1 MWIAWLMRRLPRSD
15 RRWTLRFPEG
25 HLDRRGAVAGG
36 EVVAAGE
43 AGHVGDV
50 ADDGAGDDRA
60 DAGHLGE
67 GGAGGPDRG
76 GELLA
81 GVAQLGIQAAHVPGE
96 LGGQLGPGLV
106 NSS

>member
-1 MWIAWLMRRLPRSD
+1 M
-15 RRWTLRFPEG
+15 
-25 HLDRRGAVAGG
+25 
-36 EVVAAGE
+36 VAAGE
-43 AGHVGDV
+43 AGYVRDV

-60 DAGHLGE
+60 DAEQPGE

-81 GVAQLGIQAAHVPGE
+81 GVAQLGIQAAHVLEE
-96 LGGQLGPGLV
+96 LGGQLGAGLV